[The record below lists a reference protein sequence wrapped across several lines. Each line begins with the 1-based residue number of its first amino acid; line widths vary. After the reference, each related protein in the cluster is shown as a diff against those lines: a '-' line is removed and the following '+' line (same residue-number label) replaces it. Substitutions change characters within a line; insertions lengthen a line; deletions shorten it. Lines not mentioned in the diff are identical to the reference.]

1 MRARSRILKRLA
13 HAAKR
18 SSGASSRRSRSPVA
32 ALHSQTSTPS
42 PLGGDA
48 ARIWKKEGTV
58 FLTQRG
64 PSILMPRPCRSP
76 TARQG
81 GAARAVRRG
90 CGGGGGGVAS
100 RASGS
105 VYEASMKRL

>member
-1 MRARSRILKRLA
+1 MLHIDEEYVRARSRILKRLA

-64 PSILMPRPCRSP
+64 PSILMPRTCRSP

-90 CGGGGGGVAS
+90 GGEIGI
-100 RASGS
+100 
-105 VYEASMKRL
+105 EAG